1 MRVHFLTLCSEYV
14 HCFINI
20 FFSDSRTPSWTLL
33 FKFIFSCYCSRLQA
47 RWKSQA
53 DLKLKNSWRPVVFQN
68 IRAAEAR
75 LMACG
80 HFRYL
85 LSYIDPASCSSFYHF
100 VVCLIF
106 DWDQQ
111 RCVVK
116 KTHIHVIYV
125 VLLQQASFQY
135 FIVGAFWNWCIV
147 LFSRVCS

>member
-1 MRVHFLTLCSEYV
+1 MPPATCVGGNFLHCCCWQANTKTINLWYQVSCIIVKVHFLTLCSEYV

-53 DLKLKNSWRPVVFQN
+53 DFKLKNSWRPVVFQN
-68 IRAAEAR
+68 IRAAETR

-100 VVCLIF
+100 VVCVIF

-111 RCVVK
+111 RCVV
-116 KTHIHVIYV
+116 
-125 VLLQQASFQY
+125 
-135 FIVGAFWNWCIV
+135 
-147 LFSRVCS
+147 